1 MRLAV
6 DANTLLSGLFFAGN
20 ERRLLLASIRG
31 SLTLVVAEDTLDEVW
46 RVVANVFHGHRDLP
60 SAIELLEAVLEESEV
75 VRRGLY
81 ASDVAS
87 WAKRLRDPSD
97 APLLACAQ
105 SANVDAVVSG
115 DKDVIEMRGVEGV
128 MVYRTREALARLQGL
143 DREK

>member
-1 MRLAV
+1 MRLAI

-20 ERRLLLASIRG
+20 ERRLLLASIGG

-46 RVVANVFHGHRDLP
+46 QVVAKVFRGHRDLP
-60 SAIELLEAVLEESEV
+60 SAIELLEAVLEDSEV

-81 ASDVAS
+81 SSNVAH
-87 WAKRLRDPSD
+87 WVKRLRDPSD

-128 MVYRTREALARLQGL
+128 AVYRTREVLARLQES
-143 DREK
+143 DRER